1 MHTSILRLPSVALVS
16 MTLVCGLAAGQ
27 QTQTEEAHST
37 ENLQK
42 ATQNPVASMISV
54 PFQNNSNF
62 GIGPYGRIQN
72 ILNIQPVIP
81 VKLTPDLNLIVRW
94 VAPIVYQP
102 APGTADLQVYGINA
116 DTPAYFAAVDL
127 QKHAAVGGIGDMAPS
142 FFLTPAKA
150 HKMIFAAG
158 PMLVLPTA
166 TSMVLGQ
173 GKFSMGPS
181 ILTLVQPKHWT
192 VGALIS
198 NVWSVA
204 GDSSRSDVNQMS
216 FQYFINYNLKK
227 GWSLSTGPTITANW
241 KGSSGN
247 VWTVPVGGGVGR
259 VMRLGYQPVNIGAQF
274 YRNATYPTSGSPWS
288 MRLSISLLFPKMPKP
303 AAK

>member
-1 MHTSILRLPSVALVS
+1 MHISVLRLPFVAVVS
-16 MTLVCGLAAGQ
+16 ISLLSGMAAGQ
-27 QTQTEEAHST
+27 QTQTEEVHST

-81 VKLTPDLNLIVRW
+81 VKLTPDVNMIIRW

-102 APGTADLQVYGINA
+102 APGTANLQVYGINE

-127 QKHAAVGGIGDMAPS
+127 QQHAAVGGFGDMAPT
-142 FFLTPAKA
+142 FFFTSSKP
-150 HKMIFAAG
+150 HKLIVGAG
-158 PMLVLPTA
+158 PMLILPTA
-166 TSMVLGQ
+166 TSKVLGQ

-181 ILTLVQPKHWT
+181 ILALVQPGHWT
-192 VGALIS
+192 LGGLVS
-198 NVWSVA
+198 NAWSVA
-204 GDSSRSDVNQMS
+204 GDSSRGDVNQMS
-216 FQYFINYNLKK
+216 LQYFINYNLKK
-227 GWSLSTGPTITANW
+227 GWSLSTGPIISANW
-241 KGSSGN
+241 NGSSGN
-247 VWTVPVGGGVGR
+247 VWTVPFGGGVGR
-259 VMRLGYQPVNIGAQF
+259 VTRIGFQPANIGVQF
-274 YRNATYPTSGSPWS
+274 YGNAVHPTGGSPWS
-288 MRLSISLLFPKMPKP
+288 MRLSVSLLFPKMPKP

>member
-1 MHTSILRLPSVALVS
+1 MHKSILHLPFVALVS
-16 MTLVCGLAAGQ
+16 ACLLPGLAAAQ

-72 ILNIQPVIP
+72 VLNIQPVIP
-81 VKLTPDLNLIVRW
+81 VKVTPDLNLIVRW
-94 VAPIVYQP
+94 IAPIVYQP
-102 APGTADLQVYGINA
+102 APGTANLQVYGINE
-116 DTPAYFAAVDL
+116 DTPAYFAAVDV
-127 QKHAAVGGIGDMAPS
+127 QQHAAIGGLGDMAPT
-142 FFLTPAKA
+142 FFLTSAKA
-150 HKMIFAAG
+150 HKMIFATG
-158 PMLVLPTA
+158 PMFVLPTG
-166 TSMVLGQ
+166 TSRVLGQ

-181 ILTLVQPKHWT
+181 ILTLVQPGHWT

-216 FQYFINYNLKK
+216 FQYFVNYNLKK
-227 GWSLSTGPTITANW
+227 GWALSTGPIISANW

-247 VWTVPVGGGVGR
+247 VWTVPIGGGVGR
-259 VMRLGYQPVNIGAQF
+259 VMRLGYQPANIGVQF
-274 YRNATYPTSGSPWS
+274 YRNAVYPTGGSPWS
-288 MRLSISLLFPKMPKP
+288 MRLSVSLLFPKMPKP